1 MKTIHQP
8 AELYAHAIAIEREA
22 AERYGEFAERMG
34 DLGNDAAAEVFGRL
48 AALEAEHL
56 DALLRRTDG
65 VALPK
70 LSTDQYR
77 WLDAEPPETAAH
89 ELVFRLLTPR
99 QALAIALGAEK
110 RAQAFFEHIFMTTDD
125 PSLRGLA
132 QEMAMEGQEHVGM
145 VERMLERTPDPSID
159 WQAALQASRRA

>member
-22 AERYGEFAERMG
+22 GERYGEFAERMG

-89 ELVFRLLTPR
+89 ELVFRLFTPR
-99 QALAIALGAEK
+99 QA
-110 RAQAFFEHIFMTTDD
+110 FMNADD

-132 QEMAMEGQEHVGM
+132 QEMATEEQEHVGM
-145 VERMLERTPDPSID
+145 VERMLELTPDPSID
-159 WQAALQASRRA
+159 WQAALEASRRA

>member
-22 AERYGEFAERMG
+22 GERYGEFAERMG

-89 ELVFRLLTPR
+89 ELVFRLFTPR
-99 QALAIALGAEK
+99 QA
-110 RAQAFFEHIFMTTDD
+110 FMNADD
-125 PSLRGLA
+125 PSLA
-132 QEMAMEGQEHVGM
+132 
-145 VERMLERTPDPSID
+145 
-159 WQAALQASRRA
+159 ASRRRWRRKSRSMSGWSSGCWSAPPTRASTGKPRWKRRGAHRGPLHVQRLRRVSGR

>member
-1 MKTIHQP
+1 
-8 AELYAHAIAIEREA
+8 
-22 AERYGEFAERMG
+22 MG

-89 ELVFRLLTPR
+89 ELVFRLFTPR

-110 RAQAFFEHIFMTTDD
+110 RAQAFFEHIFMTADD

-132 QEMAMEGQEHVGM
+132 QEMAIEEQEHVGM
-145 VERMLERTPDPSID
+145 VERMLERTPTRASTGKPRCKRRGAHRGPRKGKDRKFLRVR
-159 WQAALQASRRA
+159 AAKCPRLRRVSGR

>member
-22 AERYGEFAERMG
+22 GERYGEFAERMG

-89 ELVFRLLTPR
+89 ELVFRLFTPR
-99 QALAIALGAEK
+99 QA
-110 RAQAFFEHIFMTTDD
+110 FMNADD

-132 QEMAMEGQEHVGM
+132 QEMATEEQEHVGM

-159 WQAALQASRRA
+159 WQAALEASRRA